1 MGYYKHVERQEP
13 LKPGGEGGRRM
24 NLRNRMKG
32 CENMVFLAPLALP
45 LTEAVVGAFT
55 LGATTAFTVH
65 CKNKK

>member
-1 MGYYKHVERQEP
+1 
-13 LKPGGEGGRRM
+13 
-24 NLRNRMKG
+24 
-32 CENMVFLAPLALP
+32 MVFLAPLALP

>member
-24 NLRNRMKG
+24 NLRDGMKG
-32 CENMVFLAPLALP
+32 CETMVFLAPLAMP

-55 LGATTAFTVH
+55 LGATTAVTVH